1 MTRTNWD
8 RILKLCVNIFET
20 DSWPLDINLGWKQ
33 FSLGKLFVC
42 AKQSTLIGD
51 TSIVN
56 DFALCSR
63 LDFRC
68 RPDSLQRKLVYG
80 WYRLVCFICG
90 GFCYQISG
98 KRDSAVCWTS
108 SFKVYTVKKKLK
120 SKEWRFWSRETNLL
134 VRQTCLRMFCIQSS
148 LWHWAWLFSGPFWT
162 NFGPYWTSWTIMNLL
177 NHTEWSIL
185 NQFWILLN
193 GYFEII

>member
-1 MTRTNWD
+1 MQSIERFLRLWSLEITVSNWSCSLFETFFFFSSVKNMTRTNWD

-42 AKQSTLIGD
+42 AKQLTLIGG

-68 RPDSLQRKLVYG
+68 RRDSLQRKLLYG

-108 SFKVYTVKKKLK
+108 SFKVYTVKKKIEVERVTFLK
-120 SKEWRFWSRETNLL
+120 SRD
-134 VRQTCLRMFCIQSS
+134 
-148 LWHWAWLFSGPFWT
+148 
-162 NFGPYWTSWTIMNLL
+162 
-177 NHTEWSIL
+177 
-185 NQFWILLN
+185 QFACKADLPADVL
-193 GYFEII
+193 YTKLALTLSVALQ

>member
-1 MTRTNWD
+1 MQPDTKTCTMQYIERFLRLWSLEITVSNWSCSLFETFFFSSVKNMTRTNWD
-8 RILKLCVNIFET
+8 RILQLCVNIFET

-108 SFKVYTVKKKLK
+108 SFKVYTVKKKLQL
-120 SKEWRFWSRETNLL
+120 RFRFPYW
-134 VRQTCLRMFCIQSS
+134 MFHTEPILDSFK
-148 LWHWAWLFSGPFWT
+148 WLFWD
-162 NFGPYWTSWTIMNLL
+162 YLWVIACQLL
-177 NHTEWSIL
+177 
-185 NQFWILLN
+185 
-193 GYFEII
+193 